1 MTAATKKD
9 ISIHKSNAMI
19 RGGNRYTLNAQRLGN
34 GIYNYI
40 QKNNYYKK
48 ELFKIPIQD
57 VREIMNLCNTNA
69 YVEVVKKAV
78 LELSTPFVLYNPK
91 DLIPFHKGGQEV
103 LWQSVQFLTDAAI
116 VKEGKNIYIMG
127 NLTDS
132 MRLLIANANE
142 GNFTPLLLNGELKN
156 IKSKHSHALYEYV
169 SSYETHPQYKNRIEF
184 KQKRLDKMFNLKES
198 KKYKYFS
205 SFLPVL
211 ERCIIDINDNT
222 DMYLKLAVDKKNKIY
237 IIYRIRDY
245 DKKISVNTII
255 IENTPS
261 KNTEKPDIFSHPTG
275 LFSKEQ

>member
-1 MTAATKKD
+1 MSTTATKKD

-40 QKNNYYKK
+40 QKHNYYKK

-57 VREIMNLCNTNA
+57 VKEIMNLCNTNA
-69 YVEVVKKAV
+69 YVEVVKKAII
-78 LELSTPFVLYNPK
+78 ELSTPFVLYNPK

-116 VKEGKNIYIMG
+116 VKEDKNIYITG
-127 NLTDS
+127 KLTDS
-132 MRLLIANANE
+132 LRLLIANTNE

-156 IKSKHSHALYEYV
+156 IKSKHSHVLYEYI
-169 SSYETHPQYKNRIEF
+169 SSYKTHPQYKNRIEF
-184 KQKRLDKMFNLKES
+184 KQKRLDMMFNLANS

-211 ERCIIDINDNT
+211 ERCVEDINENT
-222 DMYLKLAVDKKNKIY
+222 SMYIKLGVDKKQKKY
-237 IIYRIRDY
+237 IIYRIFEY
-245 DKKISVNTII
+245 TKKQSTPTVVLNEQES
-255 IENTPS
+255 IE
-261 KNTEKPDIFSHPTG
+261 EHPLG
-275 LFSKEQ
+275 LFSED